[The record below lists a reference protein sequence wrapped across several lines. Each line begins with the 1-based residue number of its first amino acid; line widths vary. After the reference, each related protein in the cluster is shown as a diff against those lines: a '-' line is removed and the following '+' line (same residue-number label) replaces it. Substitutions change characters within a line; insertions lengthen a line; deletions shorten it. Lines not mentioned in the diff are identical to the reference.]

1 MTQSKKKLIF
11 EILELDA
18 SRYLKYSLLGSWW
31 GGGVERGKHV
41 FLTIF
46 QSFPCPGDK
55 LLKAGHGQQKGI
67 WGSLSSLAKSE
78 RIARALPGV
87 SKNSSLAICF
97 SSSFSTSLLP
107 SLSLL
112 FSFSLLVLPS
122 PECPSHCPDSSSQR
136 LTWRPSMPRGR
147 LIFLQPSPGLGYL
160 GLECPFC
167 Q

>member
-1 MTQSKKKLIF
+1 MTQSKKTLIF

-31 GGGVERGKHV
+31 GGGVERVKHV

-55 LLKAGHGQQKGI
+55 LLKAGQGQEKGI
-67 WGSLSSLAKSE
+67 WGSLSSLSKSE
-78 RIARALPGV
+78 RISRALLGV

-97 SSSFSTSLLP
+97 SSSFSISLLP

-112 FSFSLLVLPS
+112 FF
-122 PECPSHCPDSSSQR
+122 
-136 LTWRPSMPRGR
+136 
-147 LIFLQPSPGLGYL
+147 FLSPGLAFSRMPVPLACYQLVEAYL
-160 GLECPFC
+160 VALNAQRKANFPPAKSRTGLPGP
-167 Q
+167 

>member
-1 MTQSKKKLIF
+1 MFSSPYSKVSLV
-11 EILELDA
+11 LE
-18 SRYLKYSLLGSWW
+18 
-31 GGGVERGKHV
+31 
-41 FLTIF
+41 
-46 QSFPCPGDK
+46 
-55 LLKAGHGQQKGI
+55 KAGHSQEKGI

-78 RIARALPGV
+78 RISRALPGV

-97 SSSFSTSLLP
+97 SSSFSISLLP

-122 PECPSHCPDSSSQR
+122 PECLSHCPDSSSQR

-167 Q
+167 QYAPALLFASSRPSKLYLQLKTGVSGIWKLLAF